1 MRTTVL
7 ASVLA
12 LAAAQ
17 AFAAPVTVG
26 FENIANAANVTYY
39 DDSGFTNQSFRFLL
53 DHGHVVDSGYN
64 PSVYAFNN
72 GSDWLMHD
80 SSGVM
85 RINRTGNQ
93 LFALSQFDYGHYGRT
108 GPTNATSV
116 TLTGFYA
123 DNSTITQLLTFTDS
137 IQTLALSSA
146 WSNLSRVQFA
156 GNSNQGYDN
165 FVFNREAA
173 ATVPEPA
180 SLALVALALGG
191 VAALRRRRS

>member
-12 LAAAQ
+12 LAAAP
-17 AFAAPVTVG
+17 ALAAPVTVG
-26 FENIANAANVTYY
+26 FENIANASSVTHY

-53 DHGHVVDSGYN
+53 DHGHAIDSAYAPGAF
-64 PSVYAFNN
+64 AFNN

-108 GPTNATSV
+108 GATSV

-123 DNSTITQLLTFTDS
+123 DNSTITQVLTFTDS

-156 GNSNQGYDN
+156 GNSNQAYDN
-165 FVFNREAA
+165 FVFDRPAA

-180 SLALVALALGG
+180 SLALVALALAG
-191 VAALRRRRS
+191 VGALRRRRS

>member
-26 FENIANAANVTYY
+26 FENIANASNVTSY
-39 DDSGFTNQSFRFLL
+39 DNNGFTNQSFRFLL
-53 DHGHVVDSGYN
+53 DHGHAIDSAYAPG
-64 PSVYAFNN
+64 VYAFNN

-80 SSGVM
+80 STGVM

-108 GPTNATSV
+108 GATSV

-123 DNSTITQLLTFTDS
+123 DNSTITQVLTFTDS
-137 IQTLALSSA
+137 IQTLALSSS

-156 GNSNQGYDN
+156 GNSNQAYDN
-165 FVFNREAA
+165 FVFDRPAA

-180 SLALVALALGG
+180 SLALVALALAG
-191 VAALRRRRS
+191 VGALRRRRG

>member
-1 MRTTVL
+1 MKTTVL

-26 FENIANAANVTYY
+26 FESIAGASNVTSY
-39 DDSGFTNQSFRFLL
+39 DNNSFTNQSFRFLL
-53 DHGHVVDSGYN
+53 DHGHVIDSGFN
-64 PSVYAFNN
+64 TSAYAFNN

-80 SSGVM
+80 STGVM
-85 RINRTGNQ
+85 RINRAGNQ
-93 LFALSQFDYGHYGRT
+93 LFALSQFDYGHYGRAA
-108 GPTNATSV
+108 ATSV

-123 DNSTITQLLTFTDS
+123 DNSTITQVLTFTDS

-146 WSNLSRVQFA
+146 WTQLSRVQFA
-156 GNSNQGYDN
+156 GNGNQAYDN
-165 FVFNREAA
+165 FVFDRAAA

-191 VAALRRRRS
+191 VAVMRRRNRC

>member
-1 MRTTVL
+1 MKTTVL

-17 AFAAPVTVG
+17 ACAAPVTVG
-26 FENIANAANVTYY
+26 FENIANASNVTYY
-39 DDSGFTNQSFRFLL
+39 DNSGFTNQSFRFLL
-53 DHGHVVDSGYN
+53 DHGHVIDSAYAPGA
-64 PSVYAFNN
+64 YAFNN

-85 RINRTGNQ
+85 RISRAGDQ

-108 GPTNATSV
+108 GATSV

-123 DNSTITQLLTFTDS
+123 DNSTITEVLTFTDS

-146 WSNLSRVQFA
+146 WTNLSRVQFA
-156 GNSNQGYDN
+156 GSGNQAYDN

-173 ATVPEPA
+173 AMATVPEPA
-180 SLALVALALGG
+180 SLALAGLALAG
-191 VAALRRRRS
+191 VLVVRRRRS